1 MKKPEPCGVCQELS
15 EYSGAT
21 NNGIIVFHVTCPR
34 CGQYQIDYVAK
45 AYLNVQ
51 LDPTKVA
58 VLSHAIRKM
67 QRTTDIPVLDQQTV
81 ARILQN
87 PLPKPAEQQN
97 SFILWLGDNSLG
109 LGEKIDV
116 DSLIIQAEIGARS
129 QHGVRTIVDHL
140 VDTNL
145 VLQTKMAGVGG
156 QSLNWKLALSME
168 GWEYYEDLKRG
179 GISSRKAFMAMK
191 YGDPELDEIV
201 ANYIRPA
208 VQDTGFNLYRLDD
221 SPKAGLI
228 DDRLRVEIRTSRF
241 LIADLTH
248 ENAGAYWEAGFAE
261 GLGKPVIYTCEKNK
275 FNEKKTHFDTNHH
288 TTVLWDRDSLGK
300 VSHDI
305 KNTIR
310 ATLPDEAKLTDG
322 N

>member
-1 MKKPEPCGVCQELS
+1 MNKPEPCGVCQEIS
-15 EYSGAT
+15 EYRGAT
-21 NNGIIVFHVTCPR
+21 INGTIVFHVICPR

-67 QRTTDIPVLDQQTV
+67 QRTTDIPMLDQPTV

-87 PLPKPAEQQN
+87 PLPKPTEQQN
-97 SFILWLGDNSLG
+97 SFILWLGDNSPG
-109 LGEKIDV
+109 LGEKVDIDG
-116 DSLIIQAEIGARS
+116 LILQAEIGART
-129 QHGVRTIVDHL
+129 QDGVRAIANDL
-140 VDTNL
+140 VERNFVKLTKLAGTMGEWFNFKL
-145 VLQTKMAGVGG
+145 ELKMA
-156 QSLNWKLALSME
+156 
-168 GWEYYEDLKRG
+168 GWEYYENLKRG
-179 GISSRKAFMAMK
+179 SYSSRKAFMAMK
-191 YGDPELDEIV
+191 YGDLELDDVV
-201 ANYIRPA
+201 AKYIRPA

-221 SPKAGLI
+221 APKAGLI

-275 FNEKKTHFDTNHH
+275 FNERKTHFDTNHH
-288 TTVLWDRDSLGK
+288 TTVLWDRDNLDR
-300 VSHDI
+300 VSHDL

-310 ATLPDEAKLTDG
+310 ATLPDEAKLIDED
-322 N
+322 